1 MSSLHHL
8 KTLSGRLPRR
18 SKKMPALFVG
28 HGSHVNAI
36 EDNEFSMQWEKI
48 GKELPEP
55 SAVLVISAHWLSKGT
70 KVTAMENPKTI
81 HDFGGFPKELY
92 EVQYPAPGFPSL
104 ALETKNLI
112 KSTPVELD
120 HDWGL
125 DHGTWSVVRRMFPEA
140 KTPVL
145 QLSIDYPQTG
155 QFHYNLGKELVALR
169 ERGVLIIGSGNMI
182 HNLRMV
188 NWEKISE
195 PNFGYDWA
203 LELNSNLR
211 TKIEKKE
218 HADLIDYKRLGE
230 GAKLGVP
237 TPEHFFP
244 LLYILALQ
252 SNSDNLELFN
262 DQLVGGSL
270 NMTSLKIG

>member
-1 MSSLHHL
+1 
-8 KTLSGRLPRR
+8 
-18 SKKMPALFVG
+18 MPALFVG

-81 HDFGGFPKELY
+81 HDFAGFPKELY
-92 EVQYPAPGFPSL
+92 EVQYPVPGFPSL